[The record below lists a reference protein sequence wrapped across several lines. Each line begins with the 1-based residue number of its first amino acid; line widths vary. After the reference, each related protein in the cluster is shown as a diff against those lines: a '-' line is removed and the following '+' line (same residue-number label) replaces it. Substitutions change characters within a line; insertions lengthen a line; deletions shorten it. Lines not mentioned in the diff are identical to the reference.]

1 MTFLLFLS
9 CLKRLIMPLVCMIS
23 YYMDSQTNILSPE
36 NATSSFNTKPFHISL
51 FPPFSSL
58 LIYYSGPLLSISSC
72 LWAVWWPEPHSGD
85 CLCSSM
91 WRSHFRSPMTIP
103 GGTAPPWLML
113 YKTIFTVVTFQR
125 KQAGSELS
133 ICWFCPPV
141 PPSSFVTI
149 SPSLTYLLFFPL
161 ILCLLTPFFPPVL
174 YSIFHLSFFPLFVFL
189 SSPQFYMCVTHEQ
202 EIRKTNRDK
211 NKYKHIGI

>member
-9 CLKRLIMPLVCMIS
+9 CLNRLIMALVCMIC
-23 YYMDSQTNILSPE
+23 YYMESQTNILSPE

-51 FPPFSSL
+51 FPPSSSL

-72 LWAVWWPEPHSGD
+72 LWVVWWPEPHSGD

-141 PPSSFVTI
+141 PPPSFVTI
-149 SPSLTYLLFFPL
+149 SPSLT
-161 ILCLLTPFFPPVL
+161 CLL
-174 YSIFHLSFFPLFVFL
+174 FL
-189 SSPQFYMCVTHEQ
+189 SSYFAS
-202 EIRKTNRDK
+202 
-211 NKYKHIGI
+211 

>member
-9 CLKRLIMPLVCMIS
+9 CLNRLIMPLVCMIC
-23 YYMDSQTNILSPE
+23 YYTESQTNILSPE

-51 FPPFSSL
+51 FPPSSSL

-141 PPSSFVTI
+141 PPSSFLTI
-149 SPSLTYLLFFPL
+149 SPSLTCLLFFFF
-161 ILCLLTPFFPPVL
+161 ILCLLTPFPLQCFIQSFTYPFFLYLCPPSL
-174 YSIFHLSFFPLFVFL
+174 TCLSLWAGN
-189 SSPQFYMCVTHEQ
+189 
-202 EIRKTNRDK
+202 KK
-211 NKYKHIGI
+211 N